1 MITQNKYIAIVD
13 DEKNILT
20 SVSLLVRSEGY
31 DVKTFENGEDAL
43 NSFNNEPPS
52 LALLDIKMPRMN
64 GRELLIKIR
73 DSKNKNLKDIP
84 IIFLTSK
91 DDEQDEILGLKIGA
105 ADYITKPFSQKLL
118 LERIRTILRI
128 YYNRMTNEASSNL
141 NNSVSDNDLFLD
153 DLKHLCF
160 WKNNEIELTV
170 AEFKLVKCLAKGP
183 GIVKN
188 RDQLMDAMYG
198 ENIYVDDRTID
209 SHIKRLRKKFKKID
223 IDFNKIKTK
232 YGLGYCWK

>member
-1 MITQNKYIAIVD
+1 MFVQNKYIAIVD
-13 DEKNILT
+13 DERNILT
-20 SVSLLVRSEGY
+20 SVSLLIRSEGY

-73 DSKNKNLKDIP
+73 DSKNVNLKNIP

-91 DDEQDEILGLKIGA
+91 DDEQDEILGLRIGA
-105 ADYITKPFSQKLL
+105 ADYITKPFKQKLL
-118 LERIRTILRI
+118 LERIKTVLRI
-128 YYNRMTNEASSNL
+128 YDNRMKNEVSSNV

-160 WKNNEIELTV
+160 WKNKEIELTV
-170 AEFKLVKCLAKGP
+170 AEFKLVKSLAKNP
-183 GIVKN
+183 GVKKN

-209 SHIKRLRKKFKKID
+209 SHIKRLRKKFKIVDK
-223 IDFNKIKTK
+223 DFEQIQTK
-232 YGLGYCWK
+232 YGLGYSWK